1 MYQLLVRLMIMAALV
16 ELGISMSDFE
26 NCHSRQCIKMF
37 QAKAIDVLKIDWKP
51 ISVWP
56 EEAKR
61 FK

>member
-1 MYQLLVRLMIMAALV
+1 MIMAALV